1 MPWASV
7 DGRDAGTYLRG
18 RDAGRVPRE
27 SNPASPLRAALAL
40 SHNSERPSKGRAHA
54 RSGRDAVVSSVGELA
69 TAFDLKRERDD
80 PVHTVRSRR
89 VEALWKLQRSPTDP
103 QRSGAPRS
111 TATAL
116 VVIRRRDPTRGDR
129 DLVAPRN
136 EGVQGSSARVDFGKR
151 RRLNRSGPQEGRT
164 GRCILRRRMCVGDF
178 MSRTF
183 SIAVFMSGT

>member
-1 MPWASV
+1 MEASAV
-7 DGRDAGTYLRG
+7 ANGPAKIGGTTFDRY
-18 RDAGRVPRE
+18 
-27 SNPASPLRAALAL
+27 
-40 SHNSERPSKGRAHA
+40 
-54 RSGRDAVVSSVGELA
+54 SS
-69 TAFDLKRERDD
+69 
-80 PVHTVRSRR
+80 
-89 VEALWKLQRSPTDP
+89 
-103 QRSGAPRS
+103 
-111 TATAL
+111 
-116 VVIRRRDPTRGDR
+116 RRDPTRENR